1 MLNEALRRWPKR
13 WRGLDDDTKTEFV
26 VGLKEANQTAR
37 AHLQD
42 PDRGLDAAKAVAQI
56 VGVATKIEAQIQAD
70 DHVEDKNRRLDEG
83 KPTER
88 LAGSVSDAEVV
99 AFFLGIGAPEKM
111 PAALLERYKAGEFR
125 D

>member
-1 MLNEALRRWPKR
+1 MRDLARQRLKVILRKATVTGMSQQGPV
-13 WRGLDDDTKTEFV
+13 E
-26 VGLKEANQTAR
+26 
-37 AHLQD
+37 
-42 PDRGLDAAKAVAQI
+42 LDAPADANAIAAVRAL
-56 VGVATKIEAQIQAD
+56 VAMDQMDQAD
-70 DHVEDKNRRLDEG
+70 DHLADKNKRLDEG